1 MLKEIKQPKENDLSP
16 IQVFIIRQTKIPNPQ
31 ITQNGIELERKLSEH
46 KHFVMSLASNPKDS
60 SVIASASLDGTVKLW
75 NVNGVSS
82 QMTLSGHA
90 SGVNAVA
97 FYAGDRTLLLSGG
110 DDKTVILWDYQV
122 PLFSFPPNP

>member
-1 MLKEIKQPKENDLSP
+1 
-16 IQVFIIRQTKIPNPQ
+16 
-31 ITQNGIELERKLSEH
+31 
-46 KHFVMSLASNPKDS
+46 MSLASNPKDS

-90 SGVNAVA
+90 SGVNTVA

-110 DDKTVILWDYQV
+110 DDKMVILWDYQV
-122 PLFSFPPNP
+122 IISCISHIYPISHISRISHISCQIFTPFQNYDYNIHKLKHNCQTCIYIIPISQICHTY